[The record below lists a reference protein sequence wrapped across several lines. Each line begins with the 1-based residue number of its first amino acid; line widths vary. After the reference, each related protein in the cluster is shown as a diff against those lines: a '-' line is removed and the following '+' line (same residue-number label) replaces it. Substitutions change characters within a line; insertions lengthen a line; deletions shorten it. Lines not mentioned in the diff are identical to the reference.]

1 VPAVNQIELHPYFP
15 QAELRAVHESMGI
28 VTESWS
34 PLAKQSE
41 LLNEARVTEIAEAHG
56 KTPTQVVLRWHV
68 QLGAVPVPKSADAG
82 RQRENLAVFDFE
94 LTPDEVESIS
104 GLERGRLWDGDPL
117 THEEF

>member
-1 VPAVNQIELHPYFP
+1 VPVVNQVELHPYFP
-15 QAELRAVHESMGI
+15 QAELRAVHERMGI

-41 LLNEARVTEIAEAHG
+41 LLTESVVTEIARAHG

-68 QLGAVPVPKSADAG
+68 QLGAVPVPKSADPG
-82 RQRENLAVFDFE
+82 RQRENLDVFDFE
-94 LTPDEVESIS
+94 LTEAEVVAIS
-104 GLERGRLWDGDPL
+104 GLERGRLWDGDPE